1 MVSLIASQSMGVIC
15 KVIVAAEQSMET
27 VHLSFLSCHMNW
39 TNPCDYARAYTCFIE
54 VLTNWFIYELL
65 NANVVG

>member
-1 MVSLIASQSMGVIC
+1 MVSLIGSQSMGVIC

-39 TNPCDYARAYTCFIE
+39 KNPCDYARAYTCFIE
-54 VLTNWFIYELL
+54 VLISWFIYELL

>member
-1 MVSLIASQSMGVIC
+1 MVSLLGSQSMGVIC

-54 VLTNWFIYELL
+54 VLTSLFIYELL